1 MIGWHGVCAV
11 LLLAL
16 LSATHRCA
24 AQDRA
29 QESISSTNPASLC
42 RFALALPE
50 KEGPLTLGIF
60 SPDGKL
66 IRLLYRD
73 ASIETI
79 PAGLNGLL
87 ISWDGKD
94 DVGMPVPEG
103 TYEALG
109 LVHGKLSV
117 SLPHFF
123 QTMAGTQDSFFEV
136 SKAKNDSMPVDTA
149 LPAFHSFP
157 SNRII
162 VMAARDA
169 LFENGKRPQLTITAG
184 MMDKGVL
191 VTAAG
196 LPLFSLPLEEYSLTT
211 NARVELHRL
220 GNPGEAELLLISP
233 EGTTS
238 IILSGLDQLVPLHAG
253 SLPMPPGRN

>member
-1 MIGWHGVCAV
+1 M
-11 LLLAL
+11 
-16 LSATHRCA
+16 S
-24 AQDRA
+24 QDRA
-29 QESISSTNPASLC
+29 QESISSTNPESLC

-60 SPDGKL
+60 SPEGGL
-66 IRLLYRD
+66 VRLLYRD

-94 DVGMPVPEG
+94 DSGLPVPEG
-103 TYEALG
+103 TYDALG
-109 LVHGKLSV
+109 LVHGKLTA
-117 SLPHFF
+117 SLPRFS
-123 QTMAGTQDSFFEV
+123 QRMAGMQDSRLQTGPKV
-136 SKAKNDSMPVDTA
+136 SEATNDSAPFATPFDTA
-149 LPAFHSFP
+149 LPAFHPFR

-169 LFENGKRPQLTITAG
+169 LFENEKRPQLTISARL
-184 MMDKGVL
+184 MDKGVL

-196 LPLFSLPLEEYSLTT
+196 LPLFSLALDEYSQST
-211 NARVELHRL
+211 NSRVELHRL
-220 GNPGEAELLLISP
+220 SSPGEAELLLISP

-253 SLPMPPGRN
+253 SLPMPPGSN